1 MMNTRRF
8 YDRISGAYDLIAD
21 AGERA
26 CRDQGLRALGV
37 TGGEHVLEVGF
48 GTGHA
53 LVALASL
60 VGSGGLV
67 CGVDISEGM
76 LGVARRAVQA
86 SGAHNVALSIG
97 DGRALSFRNAS
108 FDAAFMSFTLELFD
122 PVAMAVVLDEVRRVI
137 RPTGRVGIVAMAES
151 ANQNI
156 MIDMYAWL
164 HRHFPHF
171 VDCRPIDLAGLLVRA
186 GFRVRTGP
194 PMSIW
199 QLPVAACVGLK
210 ADTSPT
216 QA

>member
-1 MMNTRRF
+1 M
-8 YDRISGAYDLIAD
+8 AD

-37 TGGEHVLEVGF
+37 TGGEDVLEVGF

-60 VGSGGLV
+60 RDPTAWSAAWT
-67 CGVDISEGM
+67 SQKGM
-76 LGVARRAVQA
+76 LGVARRTVEA
-86 SGAHNVALSIG
+86 SGMHNVVLTIG
-97 DGRALSFRNAS
+97 DGRALSFRDAS

-122 PVAMAVVLDEVRRVI
+122 AMAMAAVLAEVRRVI

-156 MIDMYAWL
+156 MTDMYAWL